1 MTELFTA
8 RTEVS
13 QIFIDFQPVTIE
25 IHEPKVT
32 LKSQKQQNFGKFL
45 IFDVF
50 VQLGMFTLTTNIS
63 DVNSNLF

>member
-13 QIFIDFQPVTIE
+13 QIFIDFRPVTIE

-32 LKSQKQQNFGKFL
+32 PKLQNQQNLGKFL

-50 VQLGMFTLTTNIS
+50 VQL
-63 DVNSNLF
+63 

>member
-1 MTELFTA
+1 MSAFIHLTRNYVTELFTA

-32 LKSQKQQNFGKFL
+32 PKLQNLGKFL

-50 VQLGMFTLTTNIS
+50 VQL
-63 DVNSNLF
+63 

>member
-32 LKSQKQQNFGKFL
+32 PKLQKEQNLSKY
-45 IFDVF
+45 
-50 VQLGMFTLTTNIS
+50 S
-63 DVNSNLF
+63 